1 MNLVEKYKKL
11 EKYEKIAIWVLIIAI
26 VLRFSLA
33 SIYHVSG
40 DACWQLSNAKFI
52 AENQKIPLFEQF
64 GRDEPFW
71 PPPLFHIISAFV
83 YAMFLNLGKGVA
95 DFAIKMIS
103 PILGS
108 ITLILFFQI
117 AKQLFNKK
125 IALLSLLFLAF
136 IPLHIDYSVFS
147 YVDGTITFLA
157 VLSVYLALKNR
168 LMWSA
173 AVAGL
178 TILTKYNGA
187 FIVPVILYIAY
198 MKNKDKKAFFKNFL
212 TISII
217 SGAIG
222 GIWFIRN
229 WLLLGN
235 PVWPFFNS
243 VIGGVEMGTFAL
255 SEVGELNFANLL
267 SISGLLSVYLGI
279 FGVPDGNIE
288 TLTFFNI
295 PHLNILLIVW
305 LLSTIIFSI
314 PILFGLVSKKLNYK
328 WLLYVWMG
336 SFILLIM
343 FYAINAS
350 WSVSRFLLPA
360 FPAIALV
367 WAYGIEKIRPK
378 KMKRYFILLL
388 TLIMIGFVFTSV
400 AKIVMAANTWSFY
413 EDDFGWVKK
422 NTEKNALFMAGSHCI
437 SYNLERQTVPTK
449 VDNLEKADYVWI
461 NQNFKLDRL
470 AILDKN
476 IVEITK
482 KEGIEV
488 YKNKKTGTEVYKIS

>member
-83 YAMFLNLGKGVA
+83 YAMFLNFGKGVA

-187 FIVPVILYIAY
+187 FIVPVIWYIA
-198 MKNKDKKAFFKNFL
+198 
-212 TISII
+212 
-217 SGAIG
+217 
-222 GIWFIRN
+222 
-229 WLLLGN
+229 
-235 PVWPFFNS
+235 
-243 VIGGVEMGTFAL
+243 
-255 SEVGELNFANLL
+255 
-267 SISGLLSVYLGI
+267 
-279 FGVPDGNIE
+279 
-288 TLTFFNI
+288 
-295 PHLNILLIVW
+295 
-305 LLSTIIFSI
+305 
-314 PILFGLVSKKLNYK
+314 
-328 WLLYVWMG
+328 
-336 SFILLIM
+336 
-343 FYAINAS
+343 
-350 WSVSRFLLPA
+350 
-360 FPAIALV
+360 
-367 WAYGIEKIRPK
+367 
-378 KMKRYFILLL
+378 
-388 TLIMIGFVFTSV
+388 
-400 AKIVMAANTWSFY
+400 
-413 EDDFGWVKK
+413 
-422 NTEKNALFMAGSHCI
+422 
-437 SYNLERQTVPTK
+437 
-449 VDNLEKADYVWI
+449 
-461 NQNFKLDRL
+461 
-470 AILDKN
+470 
-476 IVEITK
+476 
-482 KEGIEV
+482 
-488 YKNKKTGTEVYKIS
+488 